1 MEKQHSKKRHSTS
14 GGLFAIVMLP
24 LAPKNESG
32 LARKKDWRKTK
43 AERSPPE
50 EKAWVV

>member
-1 MEKQHSKKRHSTS
+1 MNKHSKERHSTS
-14 GGLFAIVMLP
+14 GCLFAIVTLP
-24 LAPKNESG
+24 LAFEGESG
-32 LARKKDWRKTK
+32 LARVRDWRRTK